1 VSLSTVSFSQHRF
14 VRLSR
19 VMMWLATLGIV
30 LVIGL
35 TLLGVM
41 LSDWTRNLLLAR
53 LGQTGAALPIDAAGR
68 AVIGA
73 IIALPVGVMA
83 WGLWHVR
90 ALFAEFAAGRVFT
103 AAAARHLQLF
113 GASVLAQ
120 APLGPLIT
128 VALTVALTLGNPP
141 GQRMLAV
148 AFSLHDYF
156 ALIVGG
162 VLFAAAT
169 VMREAARIAEENAG
183 FV

>member
-1 VSLSTVSFSQHRF
+1 VTLPAIAATHRF

-19 VMMWLATLGIV
+19 LMVWLATIGIV

-35 TLLGVM
+35 TLLGVA
-41 LSDWTRNLLLAR
+41 LSDWTRNFLLAR
-53 LGQTGAALPIDAAGR
+53 LGQTGAALPIDATGR
-68 AVIGA
+68 AITAAVL
-73 IIALPVGVMA
+73 ALPVGLMA

-90 ALFAEFAAGRVFT
+90 ALFAQFAAGHVFT
-103 AAAARHLQLF
+103 ASAARHLQLF

-120 APLGPLIT
+120 APLGPLIS

-141 GQRMLAV
+141 GERMLAV
-148 AFSLHDYF
+148 AFSIHDYF

-162 VLFAAAT
+162 VLFAAAS

>member
-1 VSLSTVSFSQHRF
+1 VNLSAVSSTQHRF

-19 VMMWLATLGIV
+19 MMMWLATIGIV

-35 TLLGVM
+35 TLLGVIF
-41 LSDWTRNLLLAR
+41 SDWTRNFLLAR
-53 LGQTGAALPIDAAGR
+53 LGQTGAALPIDAQGR
-68 AVIGA
+68 AITAA
-73 IIALPVGVMA
+73 IVAVPVGVMA

-90 ALFAEFAAGRVFT
+90 ELFAEFAAGRVFT
-103 AAAARHLQLF
+103 ASAARHLQMF

-120 APLGPLIT
+120 APLGPLIS
-128 VALTVALTLGNPP
+128 VALTVALTLNQPP

-148 AFSLHDYF
+148 AFSIHDYF

-162 VLFAAAT
+162 VLFAAAS